1 MCKRWREAVGSCGK
15 LWSSSSLQINSH
27 NISPVLTLMCSGMLS
42 RLRIVKVEK
51 VTEQL
56 LKAMV
61 EHEGLEEVNFSGS
74 DLSSVDPN
82 LLASLVEQLD
92 RVNLRKTR
100 LTQNQMDVL
109 FNRLVEG
116 KTGLKELN
124 LDKNDLSSI
133 LPGQLAGVVKGLD
146 EFCVSKSR
154 MTDTQQ
160 MIIAVN
166 SLADETVLHLN
177 TEWGSAKGQP
187 AFLWCFNLV
196 HNNPANLPVVTDI
209 LRRRD
214 TLWRLQSLV
223 VNNASSGSLT
233 KELLELVIEYAS
245 IQKLDFSYSSLVQV
259 EPELLATLVT
269 QAVQANLSGTDLTKK
284 QLKAL
289 LLRISQEETSLERLN
304 LAENNLSSMEP
315 SLLAS
320 SLNRLTLAG
329 LSFCHLS
336 TVQVEVLLV
345 SMSQDLSC
353 LEHLTLSDNYLLS
366 VDPMLIGE
374 SIVNLKTA
382 NLCGTKLTLHQ
393 ISVALTLIV
402 QSTTLEYIALDF
414 YQGLEY
420 DDYRE
425 YQEYL
430 NHQEYL
436 DYKELIQEA
445 RTKMTVSE
453 ISKKQRKKEFF
464 ANGPRLLKLL
474 NECCL

>member
-1 MCKRWREAVGSCGK
+1 M
-15 LWSSSSLQINSH
+15 
-27 NISPVLTLMCSGMLS
+27 
-42 RLRIVKVEK
+42 
-51 VTEQL
+51 
-56 LKAMV
+56 
-61 EHEGLEEVNFSGS
+61 EHEGLEEVNFSDS
-74 DLSSVDPN
+74 DLSKVNPN
-82 LLASLVEQLD
+82 LLASLVEQLE

-100 LTQNQMDVL
+100 LTQNQMDIL
-109 FNRLVEG
+109 FNRLGERRAG
-116 KTGLKELN
+116 QLKELN
-124 LDKNDLSSI
+124 LDKNDLSGV
-133 LPGQLAGVVKGLD
+133 LPGQLAGAIKGLD
-146 EFCVSKSR
+146 ELCVSRAR
-154 MTDTQQ
+154 MTETQQ
-160 MIIAVN
+160 MILAVN
-166 SLADETVLHLN
+166 SLGDDLLLNLN
-177 TEWGSAKGQP
+177 TEWGSALGQP

-196 HNNPANLPVVTDI
+196 HNNLANLPIVTDI
-209 LRRRD
+209 LRRRN
-214 TLWRLQSLV
+214 TLWKLESLSV
-223 VNNASSGSLT
+223 HNASSGSLT
-233 KELLELVIEYAS
+233 KELLQLLIDYTS

-289 LLRISQEETSLERLN
+289 LLRISQEETSLKRLN
-304 LAENNLSSMEP
+304 LAENNLSSVEP
-315 SLLAS
+315 SLVAS

-336 TVQVEVLLV
+336 TVQLEVLLV
-345 SMSQDLSC
+345 SLSQDLSS
-353 LEHLTLSDNYLLS
+353 LEHLTLSDNYLPS
-366 VDPMLIGE
+366 VDPLLIGE
-374 SIVNLKTA
+374 SLVNLKTA

-402 QSTTLEYIALDF
+402 QSTTLEYIALDV

-420 DDYRE
+420 QDYRE

-436 DYKELIQEA
+436 EFKELIQEA
-445 RTKMTVSE
+445 RTKMTVCE